1 MSAQKFYDLLAVE
14 VRDNTLGLQAQE
26 YHELRRYYH
35 ALADNPENEAF
46 YRYNW
51 VRRTVPMARLIMSL
65 PERNVPWRVLDAG
78 CGVGTESI
86 FWCTLRDDIE
96 VVGVDISASRLSV
109 AEARRVLYEHRLGRS
124 VNVRF
129 LEQNVFRTLK
139 DDRFDLVWTMEAISH
154 IDPAEEFLTAV
165 SENLGD
171 RGHLIIS
178 DSHILNPAM
187 AWRILKMRC
196 RGMAAHVYKSTS
208 SGEIIPYAQERL
220 LTAGQLSK
228 MLKRAGFPL
237 VQIQLSIFFPPI
249 LARVPILFSVC
260 TRVDAVC
267 DRIPL
272 VRNLGGIYT
281 TVASK

>member
-14 VRDNTLGLQAQE
+14 VRDNTLGLPAQE

-35 ALADNPENEAF
+35 ALSDNPENEAF
-46 YRYNW
+46 YCYNW
-51 VRRTVPMARLIMSL
+51 VRRTTPMVRLIMSL
-65 PERNVPWRVLDAG
+65 PKRNIPWRVLDAG

-96 VVGVDISASRLSV
+96 VVGVDVRVSRLNV
-109 AEARRVLYEHRLGRS
+109 AEARRIRYEQRLGKS

-129 LEQNVFRTLK
+129 LEQNIFRTLK
-139 DDRFDLVWTMEAISH
+139 EEHFDLVWTMEAISH
-154 IDPAEEFLTAV
+154 IDPAEEFLIAV
-165 SENLGD
+165 SENLSE
-171 RGHLIIS
+171 RGYLIIS
-178 DSHILNPAM
+178 DSNILNPAM
-187 AWRILKMRC
+187 AWRILNMRC
-196 RGMAAHVYKSTS
+196 RGMAAHVHKSTS

-220 LTAGQLSK
+220 LTVGWLSK
-228 MLKRAGFPL
+228 MLRQAGFSL
-237 VQIQLSIFFPPI
+237 VQSQLSIFFPPI
-249 LARVPILFSVC
+249 LGRVHTLFSIC
-260 TRVDAVC
+260 TWVDAVC